1 MNPVRIVLPRPA
13 TGRLAGLSLA
23 VGLALTALPGQA
35 AIFSDDEARRAIIDL
50 RGRLEVQGR
59 ETSRRIDELTTQ
71 LEQATRGQLELQNQI
86 ESLRQ
91 EIAGLRGQ
99 LEVQTNELVQTQRKQ
114 RELYSDVDSRFK
126 RFEPVQVQIDG
137 RQVSVDPEER
147 RQHDAGL
154 AQFRAGDFAGAI
166 AAFQQFRN
174 RWPNSPYTPAVL
186 FWIGSAQYATKDYKS
201 AVTTFEALLSGFPD
215 NPRAADALLSIGFSQ
230 IEGGDRKTGRK
241 TLETVGTRYPGTQAA
256 QLARERLSTLR

>member
-1 MNPVRIVLPRPA
+1 MRTAPWRPKIGRIASLTLGSVLV
-13 TGRLAGLSLA
+13 LAS
-23 VGLALTALPGQA
+23 LPGQA

-59 ETSRRIDELTTQ
+59 ESNRRIDELTAQ
-71 LEQATRGQLELQNQI
+71 LERSTRGQLELQNQI

-91 EIAGLRGQ
+91 EIASLRGQ

-114 RELYSDVDSRFK
+114 RDLYSDFDGRFK
-126 RFEPVQVQIDG
+126 RLEPVQVQIDG

-154 AQFRAGDFAGAI
+154 AQFRAGDFSGAI
-166 AAFQQFRN
+166 ATFQQFRS
-174 RWPNSPYTPAVL
+174 RWPASPYMSAVL

-201 AVTTFEALLSGFPD
+201 AVTTFESLLAAFPD
-215 NPRAADALLSIGFSQ
+215 NPRAADALLSVGFSQ
-230 IEGGDRKTGRK
+230 VEGGDRKTGRK

-256 QLARERLSTLR
+256 QLARERLSTLK